1 MKPKTKKILSTL
13 NFPLS
18 TTRKGFT
25 LIEVLIVVSII
36 GLLSA
41 TILVGL
47 AGFRARGRDTRRL
60 ADLKQIQNGLELYYT
75 KNNSYPDTTAG
86 LSDVG
91 INKISGDPAPGRI
104 YNYKKCG
111 ADRYVI
117 QATLDAV
124 PSDKI
129 YEDSAPSCDAGIDCS
144 AGSNH
149 FCVSF

>member
-1 MKPKTKKILSTL
+1 MKKIISKLSSVL
-13 NFPLS
+13 FPLS
-18 TTRKGFT
+18 SARRGFT

-47 AGFRARGRDTRRL
+47 AGFRARGRDARRL

-75 KNNSYPDTTAG
+75 KNNSYPDSTAA

-91 INKISGDPAPGRI
+91 INKISDDPAPDRD

-111 ADRYVI
+111 NQGYVI

-124 PSDKI
+124 SSDKI
-129 YEDSAPSCDAGIDCS
+129 YTDSAPSCDASIDCS
-144 AGSNH
+144 
-149 FCVSF
+149 

>member
-1 MKPKTKKILSTL
+1 MKKIISKLSSVL
-13 NFPLS
+13 FPLS
-18 TTRKGFT
+18 SARRGFT

-47 AGFRARGRDTRRL
+47 AGFRARGRDARRL

-75 KNNSYPDTTAG
+75 KNNSYPDSTAA

-91 INKISGDPAPGRI
+91 INKISDDPAPDRD

-111 ADRYVI
+111 NQGYVI

-124 PSDKI
+124 SSDKI
-129 YEDSAPSCDAGIDCS
+129 YTDSAPSCDASIDCS